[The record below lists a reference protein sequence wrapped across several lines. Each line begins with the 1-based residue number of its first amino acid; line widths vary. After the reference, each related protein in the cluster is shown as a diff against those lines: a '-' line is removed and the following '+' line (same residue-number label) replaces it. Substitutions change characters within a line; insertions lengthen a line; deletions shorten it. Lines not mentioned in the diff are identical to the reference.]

1 MDKPNSYWENPY
13 QEDELEGDY
22 YIDTSLDKY
31 ESYEHY
37 LDDQMN
43 PEDMFYLEDIE
54 LARDLISVGYH
65 GKGEIYTRE
74 TFEEKK
80 KAIAEHIKN
89 RKSQK
94 PKTLSFTG
102 IDVSKLVAKVTAL
115 EEEVAAC
122 TKELQD
128 AVLAMEEYENE
139 LQATNEINR
148 RSKKRIASLEEDLL
162 QQTIELQAVTGTL
175 DSSQKALEATVGVHR
190 AELEAALA
198 AASERGAAGPPV
210 QDGDDFLS

>member
-31 ESYEHY
+31 ESYEQY

-43 PEDMFYLEDIE
+43 PDDMFYLEDIE
-54 LARDLISVGYH
+54 LARDLIEVGYH

-102 IDVSKLVAKVTAL
+102 IDVSKSPFL
-115 EEEVAAC
+115 
-122 TKELQD
+122 
-128 AVLAMEEYENE
+128 
-139 LQATNEINR
+139 
-148 RSKKRIASLEEDLL
+148 S
-162 QQTIELQAVTGTL
+162 
-175 DSSQKALEATVGVHR
+175 
-190 AELEAALA
+190 ALA
-198 AASERGAAGPPV
+198 AREELVRNGRMATIIFIRVCPQEEEEE
-210 QDGDDFLS
+210 GDDGTKSEKPNK

>member
-102 IDVSKLVAKVTAL
+102 IDVSKSPFL
-115 EEEVAAC
+115 
-122 TKELQD
+122 
-128 AVLAMEEYENE
+128 
-139 LQATNEINR
+139 
-148 RSKKRIASLEEDLL
+148 S
-162 QQTIELQAVTGTL
+162 
-175 DSSQKALEATVGVHR
+175 
-190 AELEAALA
+190 ALA
-198 AASERGAAGPPV
+198 AREELVWNGRMATIIFIRVCPQEEQEEAEDGTKSENSNKRKSEISGYIDLGYRLKT
-210 QDGDDFLS
+210 DDFRAYFEGRKHLIPRPSDLSYYNWATQHAQLQDSPNFRVEHVE